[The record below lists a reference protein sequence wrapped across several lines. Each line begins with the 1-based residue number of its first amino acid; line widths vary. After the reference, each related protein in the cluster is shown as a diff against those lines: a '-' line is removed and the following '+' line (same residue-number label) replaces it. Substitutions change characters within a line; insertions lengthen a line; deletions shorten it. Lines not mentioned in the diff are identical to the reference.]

1 MISIFNFSI
10 NLLIVVCLF
19 IYFIFTTIDF
29 NLKNIEYFLI
39 LIIVINLFNKIYIWS
54 NFRVFIKKD
63 LNKIFKKILFND
75 SFAKLSIV
83 ILSTVIP
90 IYMLMQK
97 DILVIDIL
105 IEKASFLLVSFFALI
120 GFYLEFYIKEAQK
133 LHLIC
138 QILLGT
144 CLLLYKV
151 WLFYLV
157 AL

>member
-39 LIIVINLFNKIYIWS
+39 LIIVINSFNKIYVWL

-63 LNKIFKKILFND
+63 LNKIFKDILFND
-75 SFAKLSIV
+75 SFAKLSII

-105 IEKASFLLVSFFALI
+105 IEKVSFLLVSIFALI
-120 GFYLEFYIKEAQK
+120 GFYLEFYILEVTK
-133 LHLIC
+133 IDD
-138 QILLGT
+138 
-144 CLLLYKV
+144 
-151 WLFYLV
+151 
-157 AL
+157 

>member
-39 LIIVINLFNKIYIWS
+39 LIIVINSFNKIYIWS

-63 LNKIFKKILFND
+63 LNKIFKDILLND
-75 SFAKLSIV
+75 SFAKLSII

-90 IYMLMQK
+90 VYMLMQK
-97 DILVIDIL
+97 DILVVDIF
-105 IEKASFLLVSFFALI
+105 IEKASFLLVSIFALI
-120 GFYLEFYIKEAQK
+120 GFYLEFYI
-133 LHLIC
+133 L
-138 QILLGT
+138 
-144 CLLLYKV
+144 KV
-151 WLFYLV
+151 TKIDD
-157 AL
+157 

>member
-19 IYFIFTTIDF
+19 TYFIFTTIDF

-39 LIIVINLFNKIYIWS
+39 LIIVINSFNKIYIWS

-63 LNKIFKKILFND
+63 LNKIFKDILFNN
-75 SFAKLSIV
+75 SFAKLSII

-105 IEKASFLLVSFFALI
+105 IEKASFLLVSIFALI
-120 GFYLEFYIKEAQK
+120 GFYLEFYILEVTK
-133 LHLIC
+133 IDD
-138 QILLGT
+138 
-144 CLLLYKV
+144 
-151 WLFYLV
+151 
-157 AL
+157 

>member
-39 LIIVINLFNKIYIWS
+39 LIIVINSFNKIYIWS

-63 LNKIFKKILFND
+63 HSKIFKDILFND
-75 SFAKLSIV
+75 SFAKLSII

-97 DILVIDIL
+97 DILVINIL
-105 IEKASFLLVSFFALI
+105 IEKVSFLLVSFFALI
-120 GFYLEFYIKEAQK
+120 GFYLEFYILEAVSYT
-133 LHLIC
+133 HLRAHE
-138 QILLGT
+138 T
-144 CLLLYKV
+144 
-151 WLFYLV
+151 
-157 AL
+157 

>member
-39 LIIVINLFNKIYIWS
+39 LIIVINSFNKIYIWS

-63 LNKIFKKILFND
+63 LNKIFTDILFNV
-75 SFAKLSIV
+75 SFAKLSII

-97 DILVIDIL
+97 DILVVDIL
-105 IEKASFLLVSFFALI
+105 IEKVSFLLVSIFALI
-120 GFYLEFYIKEAQK
+120 GFYLEFYILEVTK
-133 LHLIC
+133 IDD
-138 QILLGT
+138 
-144 CLLLYKV
+144 
-151 WLFYLV
+151 
-157 AL
+157 

>member
-29 NLKNIEYFLI
+29 NLENIEYFLI
-39 LIIVINLFNKIYIWS
+39 LIIVINSFNKIYIWL

-63 LNKIFKKILFND
+63 LNKIFKDILFND
-75 SFAKLSIV
+75 SFAKLSII

-105 IEKASFLLVSFFALI
+105 IEKASFLLVSIFALI
-120 GFYLEFYIKEAQK
+120 GFYLEFYILEVTK
-133 LHLIC
+133 IDD
-138 QILLGT
+138 
-144 CLLLYKV
+144 
-151 WLFYLV
+151 
-157 AL
+157 

>member
-29 NLKNIEYFLI
+29 NLTNIEYFLI
-39 LIIVINLFNKIYIWS
+39 IIIVINLFNKIYIWS

-63 LNKIFKKILFND
+63 LNKIFKDILFND
-75 SFAKLSIV
+75 SFAKLCII

-97 DILVIDIL
+97 DILVVDIL
-105 IEKASFLLVSFFALI
+105 IEKASFLLVSIFALI
-120 GFYLEFYIKEAQK
+120 GFYLEFF
-133 LHLIC
+133 
-138 QILLGT
+138 ILDIT
-144 CLLLYKV
+144 KIDD
-151 WLFYLV
+151 
-157 AL
+157 

>member
-19 IYFIFTTIDF
+19 IYFIFITIDF
-29 NLKNIEYFLI
+29 NLKNIEYFFI
-39 LIIVINLFNKIYIWS
+39 LIIVINSFNKIYIWS
-54 NFRVFIKKD
+54 NFKVFIKKD
-63 LNKIFKKILFND
+63 LNKIFKDILFND

-105 IEKASFLLVSFFALI
+105 IEKASFLLVSIFALI
-120 GFYLEFYIKEAQK
+120 GFYLEFYILEVTK
-133 LHLIC
+133 IDD
-138 QILLGT
+138 
-144 CLLLYKV
+144 
-151 WLFYLV
+151 
-157 AL
+157 

>member
-39 LIIVINLFNKIYIWS
+39 LLIVINSFNKIYIWS
-54 NFRVFIKKD
+54 NFRVYIKKN
-63 LNKIFKKILFND
+63 LYKIFKDILFND

-105 IEKASFLLVSFFALI
+105 IEKASFLLVSIFALI
-120 GFYLEFYIKEAQK
+120 GFYLEFYILEVTK
-133 LHLIC
+133 IDD
-138 QILLGT
+138 
-144 CLLLYKV
+144 
-151 WLFYLV
+151 
-157 AL
+157 

>member
-39 LIIVINLFNKIYIWS
+39 LIIIINSFNKIYIWS

-63 LNKIFKKILFND
+63 LNKIFKDILFNH
-75 SFAKLSIV
+75 SFAKLSII

-97 DILVIDIL
+97 DILVVDIL
-105 IEKASFLLVSFFALI
+105 VEKVSFLLVSIFALI
-120 GFYLEFYIKEAQK
+120 GFYLEFYILEVTK
-133 LHLIC
+133 IDD
-138 QILLGT
+138 
-144 CLLLYKV
+144 
-151 WLFYLV
+151 
-157 AL
+157 

>member
-19 IYFIFTTIDF
+19 IYFIFTTIGF
-29 NLKNIEYFLI
+29 NLENIEYFLI
-39 LIIVINLFNKIYIWS
+39 LIIVINSFNKIYIWS

-63 LNKIFKKILFND
+63 LNKTFKDILFND
-75 SFAKLSIV
+75 SFVKLSIL

-97 DILVIDIL
+97 DILVVDIL

-120 GFYLEFYIKEAQK
+120 GFYLEFYILEVTK
-133 LHLIC
+133 IDD
-138 QILLGT
+138 
-144 CLLLYKV
+144 
-151 WLFYLV
+151 
-157 AL
+157 

>member
-39 LIIVINLFNKIYIWS
+39 LLIVINSFNKIYIWS
-54 NFRVFIKKD
+54 NFRVFIKKN
-63 LNKIFKKILFND
+63 LYKIFKDILFND
-75 SFAKLSIV
+75 SFAKLSII

-97 DILVIDIL
+97 DILVVDIL
-105 IEKASFLLVSFFALI
+105 IEKASFLLVSIFALI
-120 GFYLEFYIKEAQK
+120 GFYLEFYI
-133 LHLIC
+133 L
-138 QILLGT
+138 
-144 CLLLYKV
+144 KV
-151 WLFYLV
+151 
-157 AL
+157 AKIDD

>member
-39 LIIVINLFNKIYIWS
+39 LIIVINSFNKIYIWS
-54 NFRVFIKKD
+54 NFRVSIKKD
-63 LNKIFKKILFND
+63 LNKIFTEILFND
-75 SFAKLSIV
+75 SFVKLSII

-97 DILVIDIL
+97 DILVVDIL
-105 IEKASFLLVSFFALI
+105 IEKASFLLVSIFALI
-120 GFYLEFYIKEAQK
+120 GFYLEFYILEVTK
-133 LHLIC
+133 IDD
-138 QILLGT
+138 
-144 CLLLYKV
+144 
-151 WLFYLV
+151 
-157 AL
+157 

>member
-39 LIIVINLFNKIYIWS
+39 LIIVINSFNKIYIWS

-63 LNKIFKKILFND
+63 LNKIFKDILFND

-83 ILSTVIP
+83 ILSTIIP

-105 IEKASFLLVSFFALI
+105 IEKASFLLVSIFALI
-120 GFYLEFYIKEAQK
+120 GFYLEFYILEVIK
-133 LHLIC
+133 IDD
-138 QILLGT
+138 
-144 CLLLYKV
+144 
-151 WLFYLV
+151 
-157 AL
+157 

>member
-19 IYFIFTTIDF
+19 IYFIFTTIGF
-29 NLKNIEYFLI
+29 NLENIEYFLI
-39 LIIVINLFNKIYIWS
+39 LIIVINSFNKIYIWS

-63 LNKIFKKILFND
+63 LNKIFKDILFND

-97 DILVIDIL
+97 DILVVDIL
-105 IEKASFLLVSFFALI
+105 IEKVSFLLVSIFALI
-120 GFYLEFYIKEAQK
+120 GFYLEFYILELTK
-133 LHLIC
+133 IDD
-138 QILLGT
+138 
-144 CLLLYKV
+144 
-151 WLFYLV
+151 
-157 AL
+157 

>member
-19 IYFIFTTIDF
+19 IYFVFTTIDF
-29 NLKNIEYFLI
+29 NLRNIEYFLI
-39 LIIVINLFNKIYIWS
+39 LIIVLNSFTKIYIWL

-63 LNKIFKKILFND
+63 LNKIFKDILFND
-75 SFAKLSIV
+75 SFAKLSII

-105 IEKASFLLVSFFALI
+105 IEKASFLLVSIFALI
-120 GFYLEFYIKEAQK
+120 GFYLEFYILEVTK
-133 LHLIC
+133 IDD
-138 QILLGT
+138 
-144 CLLLYKV
+144 
-151 WLFYLV
+151 
-157 AL
+157 

>member
-19 IYFIFTTIDF
+19 TYFIFTTIDF

-39 LIIVINLFNKIYIWS
+39 LIIVINSFNKIYIWS

-63 LNKIFKKILFND
+63 LNKIITEKLFNV
-75 SFAKLSIV
+75 SFAKLSII

-97 DILVIDIL
+97 DILVVDIL
-105 IEKASFLLVSFFALI
+105 IEKASFLLVSIFALI
-120 GFYLEFYIKEAQK
+120 GFYLEFYILEVTK
-133 LHLIC
+133 IDD
-138 QILLGT
+138 
-144 CLLLYKV
+144 
-151 WLFYLV
+151 
-157 AL
+157 

>member
-10 NLLIVVCLF
+10 NLLIIVCLF

-39 LIIVINLFNKIYIWS
+39 LIIVINSFNKIYIWS

-63 LNKIFKKILFND
+63 LNKIFTDILFND
-75 SFAKLSIV
+75 SFAKLCII
-83 ILSTVIP
+83 ILSSVIP

-105 IEKASFLLVSFFALI
+105 IEKASFLLVSIFALI
-120 GFYLEFYIKEAQK
+120 GFYLEFYILEVTK
-133 LHLIC
+133 IDD
-138 QILLGT
+138 
-144 CLLLYKV
+144 
-151 WLFYLV
+151 
-157 AL
+157 

>member
-39 LIIVINLFNKIYIWS
+39 LIIVINSFNKIYIWS
-54 NFRVFIKKD
+54 NFTVFIKKD
-63 LNKIFKKILFND
+63 LNKIFKDILFND
-75 SFAKLSIV
+75 SFAKLSII

-105 IEKASFLLVSFFALI
+105 IEKASFLLVSIFALI
-120 GFYLEFYIKEAQK
+120 GFYLEFYILEVTK
-133 LHLIC
+133 IDD
-138 QILLGT
+138 
-144 CLLLYKV
+144 
-151 WLFYLV
+151 
-157 AL
+157 

>member
-39 LIIVINLFNKIYIWS
+39 LLIVINSFNKIYIWS
-54 NFRVFIKKD
+54 NFRVFIKKN
-63 LNKIFKKILFND
+63 LNKIFKDILFND

-90 IYMLMQK
+90 IYMLLQK
-97 DILVIDIL
+97 DILVINIL
-105 IEKASFLLVSFFALI
+105 IEKVSFLLVSFFALI
-120 GFYLEFYIKEAQK
+120 GFYLEFYILEVTK
-133 LHLIC
+133 IDD
-138 QILLGT
+138 
-144 CLLLYKV
+144 
-151 WLFYLV
+151 
-157 AL
+157 

>member
-39 LIIVINLFNKIYIWS
+39 LIIVINSFNKIYIWS

-63 LNKIFKKILFND
+63 LNKIFKDILFND
-75 SFAKLSIV
+75 SFAKLSII

-97 DILVIDIL
+97 DILVINIL
-105 IEKASFLLVSFFALI
+105 IEKVSFLLVSIFALI
-120 GFYLEFYIKEAQK
+120 GFYLEFYILEVTK
-133 LHLIC
+133 IDD
-138 QILLGT
+138 
-144 CLLLYKV
+144 
-151 WLFYLV
+151 
-157 AL
+157 

>member
-39 LIIVINLFNKIYIWS
+39 LIIVINSFNKIYIWS

-63 LNKIFKKILFND
+63 LNKIFKDILFND
-75 SFAKLSIV
+75 SFAKLSII

-90 IYMLMQK
+90 IYMLVQK
-97 DILVIDIL
+97 DMLVVDIL
-105 IEKASFLLVSFFALI
+105 IEKASFLLVSIFALI
-120 GFYLEFYIKEAQK
+120 GFYLEFYILEVTK
-133 LHLIC
+133 IDD
-138 QILLGT
+138 
-144 CLLLYKV
+144 
-151 WLFYLV
+151 
-157 AL
+157 

>member
-39 LIIVINLFNKIYIWS
+39 LIIIINSFNKIYIWS

-63 LNKIFKKILFND
+63 LNKIFKDILFND
-75 SFAKLSIV
+75 SFAKLCII

-97 DILVIDIL
+97 DILVVDIL
-105 IEKASFLLVSFFALI
+105 IEKASFLLVSIFALI
-120 GFYLEFYIKEAQK
+120 GFYLEFYILEVTK
-133 LHLIC
+133 IDD
-138 QILLGT
+138 
-144 CLLLYKV
+144 
-151 WLFYLV
+151 
-157 AL
+157 